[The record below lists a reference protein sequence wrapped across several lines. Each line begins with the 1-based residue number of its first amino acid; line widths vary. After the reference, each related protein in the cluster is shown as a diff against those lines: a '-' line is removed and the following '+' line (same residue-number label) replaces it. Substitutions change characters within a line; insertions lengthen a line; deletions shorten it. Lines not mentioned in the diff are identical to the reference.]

1 MTKCNTVK
9 EIATKIADNG
19 NENDYVRKPIGTDAC
34 HIDRSNGETVEESL
48 IRLENMKLKYED
60 PFLMLLDKD
69 GNELSRTVIVPGNH
83 EHNYTEEITKEA
95 TCTKDGIKT
104 YTCGCGDSY
113 SEKIPAIGSH
123 NFVDGVC
130 TVCGELRYE
139 FAPAEIAA
147 HNNWDYTL
155 DDANKTIILNQ
166 YTGSEENVIVYE
178 NYVIDGVTYKAKF
191 NDDAS
196 NMFKDKVNI
205 KTIKFSPNFD
215 TSNVANMKYMFYR
228 CYSLTSLDLSNF
240 NTSNVIDMSY
250 MFHTCS
256 GLTSLN
262 LSNFNTSN
270 VTDMRYMFYNC
281 KLLISLN
288 LENFNTSNLKSMREM
303 FSYCSSLTSLD
314 LSMFDTNNVISMNS
328 MFYSCTSLTS
338 LDLSN
343 FNTSNVIDMNYMFAN
358 MSSLTSL
365 DLSSFDTSNVTDMR
379 YMFSNCSSLNSL
391 NLSSFNTS
399 NVIDM
404 GYMFRTCSVL
414 TFLDLRSFIIS
425 NSYNTVSM
433 IEMFKDCKN
442 LVTIYV
448 LRDKWIINNAD
459 TTDMFLNCGTS
470 EVTYE

>member
-60 PFLMLLDKD
+60 PFLKLLDKD

-83 EHNYTEEITKEA
+83 EHNYKEEITKEA
-95 TCTKDGIKT
+95 TCTKNGIKT

-155 DDANKTIILNQ
+155 DDVNKTIILNQ

-178 NYVIDGVTYKAKF
+178 NYVINGVTYKAKF

-215 TSNVANMKYMFYR
+215 TSNVTSVKCMFG
-228 CYSLTSLDLSNF
+228 
-240 NTSNVIDMSY
+240 
-250 MFHTCS
+250 HT
-256 GLTSLN
+256 
-262 LSNFNTSN
+262 
-270 VTDMRYMFYNC
+270 
-281 KLLISLN
+281 
-288 LENFNTSNLKSMREM
+288 
-303 FSYCSSLTSLD
+303 SLTSLD
-314 LSMFDTNNVISMNS
+314 LSMFDTSNVTDMSFMFNMCNLLTSLDLSMFDTSNVTDMS
-328 MFYSCTSLTS
+328 FMFYSCTHLTLLDLSSFNTFNVMNMKFMFNRCHSLTS

-343 FNTSNVIDMNYMFAN
+343 FDTANVSNMSYMFYDCK
-358 MSSLTSL
+358 SLTSL
-365 DLSSFDTSNVTDMR
+365 DLSNFDTANVSNMS
-379 YMFSNCSSLNSL
+379 YMFYDCKSLTSLDLSNFDTANVSNMKAMFYNCTL
-391 NLSSFNTS
+391 TS
-399 NVIDM
+399 
-404 GYMFRTCSVL
+404 
-414 TFLDLRSFIIS
+414 LDLRSFTIHDS
-425 NSYNTVSM
+425 FPVSM